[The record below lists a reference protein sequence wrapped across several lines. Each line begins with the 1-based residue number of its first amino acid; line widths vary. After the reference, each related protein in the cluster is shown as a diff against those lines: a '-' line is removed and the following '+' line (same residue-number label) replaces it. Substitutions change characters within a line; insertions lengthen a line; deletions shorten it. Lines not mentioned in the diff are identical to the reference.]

1 LLGSATTPTSPPRAV
16 GRERDA
22 IRRPGHVA
30 SPAPSYWSSLE
41 PLLPQVRK
49 PAQYVGGEHNQRVT
63 DWQAADTR
71 WLLCYPDT
79 YEVGQPN
86 QGIQIL
92 YEILGERETALA
104 ERAYAPWVDLEELMR
119 ERGIPTF
126 SLEAHR
132 PLWAFDVFGVTL
144 PHELGHTNLLNLLDL
159 GGVSHRTAERTV
171 HDPLVL
177 VGGHAAFNPEP
188 LAPFID
194 AAVMGDGEQ
203 VTLDVDDVVRAF
215 KHAREPGGELAS
227 LADGH
232 ARHELLRALA
242 DVEGVYVPA
251 FYEPRYLDDGRL
263 RRTVATETG
272 VPAMIPK
279 RTIQDLEEWRYPRK
293 QIVPMTETVHERFSV
308 EIFRGCTRGCRF
320 CQAGMIT
327 RPVRERRPETIRVL
341 VEEGVEDTGFNEV
354 GLLSLSSADHSS
366 IAPIARDL
374 ADCYE
379 GTTTSLS
386 LPSTRVDAFNV
397 TLSNELTRN
406 GRRSGLTFAPEA
418 GSERM
423 RAVINKMVSED
434 DLLRT
439 AETAFSEGWR
449 HIKLYFMIGLPTE
462 RDEDVR
468 AIADLGIATYGIA
481 RRYGKGN
488 KVTISVGGFVP
499 KPHTPF
505 QWAAQDPPEE
515 IRRKLSLIR
524 HSIKDHA
531 GLKLRTNDP
540 EEGVIEGL
548 LARGDRRVA
557 PAVERA
563 WQLGARFDGWHE
575 MPTLETWRRALSD
588 TGVDL
593 DWFSYRERDEREA
606 LPWDHLDS
614 GLDKA
619 WLWQDWQDANRDQ
632 QLDDCRWSP
641 CYDCGVCPGLSIEH
655 DTGYTGGFQ
664 LPILPTGLGGSDAL
678 PSTPERYASGADT

>member
-1 LLGSATTPTSPPRAV
+1 MLGTAPTTSVPATPPR
-16 GRERDA
+16 DA
-22 IRRPGHVA
+22 RGPYRLAGQAATVPPGYYGV
-30 SPAPSYWSSLE
+30 LE

-49 PAQYVGGEHNQRVT
+49 PAQYVGGEHNQVVT
-63 DWQAADTR
+63 PWQAVETR

-92 YEILGERETALA
+92 YELLNERPTALA
-104 ERAYAPWVDLEELMR
+104 ERLYAPWVDLEALMR
-119 ERGIPTF
+119 EHGIPAF
-126 SLEAHR
+126 SLETHR
-132 PLWAFDVFGVTL
+132 PLWAFDVMGVSL

-159 GGVSHRTAERTV
+159 GRVPIHADLRTA
-171 HDPLVL
+171 HDPVVL
-177 VGGHAAFNPEP
+177 VGGHAAYNPEP

-203 VTLDVDDVVRAF
+203 VTLEVDAAVRAW
-215 KHAREPGGELAS
+215 KAS
-227 LADGH
+227 GSND
-232 ARHELLRALA
+232 RRQLLRDLA
-242 DVEGVYVPA
+242 AVEGVYVPA
-251 FYEPRYLDDGRL
+251 FYTPRYTDDGRL
-263 RRTVATETG
+263 KATVATEPG
-272 VPAMIPK
+272 VPAIVPK
-279 RTIQDLEEWRYPRK
+279 RTIQDLEEWQYPKK
-293 QIVPMTETVHERFSV
+293 QLVPMTETVHERFSV

-327 RPVRERRPETIRVL
+327 RPVRERRPETVQKL
-341 VEEGVEDTGFNEV
+341 VEEGVKNTGFEEV
-354 GLLSLSSADHSS
+354 GLLSLSSADHSA
-366 IAPIARDL
+366 IGPIARDL
-374 ADCYE
+374 ADAYE
-379 GTTTSLS
+379 GTVTSLS

-397 TLSNELTRN
+397 TLSNELSRN
-406 GRRSGLTFAPEA
+406 GRRTGLTFAPEA

-423 RAVINKMVSED
+423 RAVINKMVSEA

-439 AETAFSEGWR
+439 AEVAFSEGWR
-449 HIKLYFMIGLPTE
+449 HIKLYFMVGLPTE
-462 RDEDVR
+462 TDDDVL
-468 AIADLGIATYGIA
+468 AIADLGIKTYQIA
-481 RRYGKGN
+481 QKHGRAN

-505 QWAAQDPPEE
+505 QWAPQDSPDE
-515 IRRKLSLIR
+515 IKRKLSMIR
-524 HSIKDHA
+524 HAIKDHG

-575 MPTLETWRRALSD
+575 MPTLDTWRQAMAD
-588 TGVDL
+588 TGVSL
-593 DWFSYRERDEREA
+593 DWFSYRERDENEA

-614 GLDKA
+614 GLEKS
-619 WLWQDWQDANRDQ
+619 WLWEDWTDARSDK

-664 LPILPTGLGGSDAL
+664 LPVLPSGLGGKDTL
-678 PSTPERYASGADT
+678 PTTPERYASGG

>member
-1 LLGSATTPTSPPRAV
+1 MLGTAPTTPVPATPARGERA
-16 GRERDA
+16 A
-22 IRRPGHVA
+22 YRRPGDAARVPPGYYA
-30 SPAPSYWSSLE
+30 ALE
-41 PLLPQVRK
+41 PLLPLVRK
-49 PAQYVGGEHNQRVT
+49 PAQYVGGEHNQVVT
-63 DWQAADTR
+63 PWTAVQTR

-92 YEILGERETALA
+92 YELLNERATSSA
-104 ERAYAPWVDLEELMR
+104 ERLYAPWTDLEALMR
-119 ERGIPTF
+119 EHGIPAF
-126 SLEAHR
+126 SLEEHR
-132 PLWAFDVFGVTL
+132 PVWAFDVLGVSL

-159 GGVSHRTAERTV
+159 GAVPIHADQRTAE
-171 HDPLVL
+171 DPVVL
-177 VGGHAAFNPEP
+177 VGGHAAYNPEP

-203 VTLDVDDVVRAF
+203 VTLEIDDVVRAW
-215 KHAREPGGELAS
+215 KHADGADRRQLLRELA
-227 LADGH
+227 
-232 ARHELLRALA
+232 R
-242 DVEGVYVPA
+242 VEGVYVPA
-251 FYEPRYLDDGRL
+251 FYTPRYTDDGRL
-263 RRTVATETG
+263 KATVPTEPG
-272 VPAMIPK
+272 VPSIVPK
-279 RTIQDLEEWRYPRK
+279 RTIQDLEEWQYPK
-293 QIVPMTETVHERFSV
+293 QQIVPMTETVHERFSV

-327 RPVRERRPETIRVL
+327 RPVRERRPETVQKL
-341 VEEGVEDTGFNEV
+341 VEEGVRNTGFEEV
-354 GLLSLSSADHSS
+354 GLLSLSSADHSA
-366 IAPIARDL
+366 IGPIARDL
-374 ADCYE
+374 ADAYE
-379 GTTTSLS
+379 GTVTSLS

-397 TLSNELTRN
+397 TLSNELSRN
-406 GRRSGLTFAPEA
+406 GRRTGLTFAPEA

-423 RAVINKMVSED
+423 RAVINKMVSEA

-449 HIKLYFMIGLPTE
+449 HIKLYFMVGLPTE
-462 RDEDVR
+462 TDEDVL
-468 AIADLGIATYGIA
+468 AIADLGIKTYEVA
-481 RRYGKGN
+481 RRYGRAN

-505 QWAAQDPPEE
+505 QWAPQDSPDE

-524 HSIKDHA
+524 HAIKDH
-531 GLKLRTNDP
+531 GNLKLRTNDP

-563 WQLGARFDGWHE
+563 WRLGARFDGWHE
-575 MPTLETWRRALSD
+575 MPTLATWQQAMD
-588 TGVDL
+588 ETGVSL
-593 DWFSYRERDEREA
+593 DWFSYRERDENEA

-614 GLDKA
+614 GLEKG
-619 WLWQDWQDANRDQ
+619 WLWEDWQDARADK

-664 LPILPTGLGGSDAL
+664 LPVLPSGLGGKDTL
-678 PSTPERYASGADT
+678 PTTPERYASGG

>member
-1 LLGSATTPTSPPRAV
+1 LLGTAPVSLAPTIPARGARAPY
-16 GRERDA
+16 
-22 IRRPGHVA
+22 RRPGREA
-30 SPAPSYWSSLE
+30 IPAPSCWSALE
-41 PLLPQVRK
+41 PLLPKVRK
-49 PAQYVGGEHNQRVT
+49 PAQYVGGEHNQQVT
-63 DWQAADTR
+63 AWEAAETR

-92 YEILGERETALA
+92 YELLNERPTALA
-104 ERAYAPWVDLEELMR
+104 ERAYAPWVDLEALQR
-119 ERGIPTF
+119 EHAIPTF
-126 SLEAHR
+126 SLETHR

-159 GGVSHRTAERTV
+159 GGVPHRSAGRSTE
-171 HDPLVL
+171 DPIVL

-203 VTLDVDDVVRAF
+203 VTCEIDEVVRAF
-215 KHAREPGGELAS
+215 KRAREPGGPLEGTGD
-227 LADGH
+227 AD
-232 ARHELLRALA
+232 ARHELLRRLA
-242 DVEGVYVPA
+242 AVEGVYVPA
-251 FYEPRYLDDGRL
+251 FYTPRYRDDGRL
-263 RRTVATETG
+263 QRTVPTEPG
-272 VPAMIPK
+272 VPALVPK
-279 RTIQDLEEWRYPRK
+279 RTIQDLEEWQYPRK

-327 RPVRERRPETIRVL
+327 RPVRERRPETVQRL
-341 VEEGVEDTGFNEV
+341 VEEGVADTGFNEV
-354 GLLSLSSADHSS
+354 GLLSLSSADHSA
-366 IAPIARDL
+366 IGPIAREL
-374 ADCYE
+374 ADAYE

-397 TLSNELTRN
+397 TLSNELARN
-406 GRRSGLTFAPEA
+406 GRRTGLTFAPEA

-423 RAVINKMVSED
+423 RAVINKMVSEA

-439 AETAFSEGWR
+439 AEVAFAEGWR
-449 HIKLYFMIGLPTE
+449 SIKLYFMVGLPTE
-462 RDEDVR
+462 TDEDVL
-468 AIADLGIATYGIA
+468 AIAELGIRTYEIA
-481 RRYGKGN
+481 RRHGHAN
-488 KVTISVGGFVP
+488 KVTLSVGGFVP

-524 HSIKDHA
+524 HAIKDHR
-531 GLKLRTNDP
+531 GIKVRTNDP

-557 PAVERA
+557 AAVERA

-575 MPTLETWRRALSD
+575 MPTLALWRQAMAE

-593 DWFSYRERDEREA
+593 DWFSYRERDQHEA

-614 GLDKA
+614 GLDA
-619 WLWQDWQDANRDQ
+619 GWLWEDWQDAQADQ
-632 QLDDCRWSP
+632 QLDDCRWSA

-655 DTGYTGGFQ
+655 DTGYTGGFS
-664 LPILPTGLGGSDAL
+664 LPVVPSRLGGSEEL
-678 PSTPERYASGADT
+678 PTTPERYASGP

>member
-1 LLGSATTPTSPPRAV
+1 M
-16 GRERDA
+16 
-22 IRRPGHVA
+22 RRPA
-30 SPAPSYWSSLE
+30 DAAIEPPSYWNALE
-41 PLLPQVRK
+41 PLLDRVRK
-49 PAQYVGGEHNQRVT
+49 PAQYVGGEHNQQVEAWT
-63 DWQAADTR
+63 SADTR

-92 YEILGERETALA
+92 YEVLNERPTALA
-104 ERAYAPWVDLEELMR
+104 ERSYAPWVDLEPLLR
-119 ERGIPTF
+119 EHAIPTF

-159 GGVSHRTAERTV
+159 GAVAHRAEDRGID
-171 HDPLVL
+171 DPIVL
-177 VGGHAAFNPEP
+177 VGGHAAYNPEP

-203 VTLDVDDVVRAF
+203 VALEVDDVVRAF
-215 KHAREPGGELAS
+215 KRDREPGGP
-227 LADGH
+227 
-232 ARHELLRALA
+232 LA
-242 DVEGVYVPA
+242 DVADDAARHTLLRRLADVDGVYVPA
-251 FYEPRYLDDGRL
+251 FYEARYHHDGRL
-263 RRTVATETG
+263 KQTVPSERG
-272 VPAMIPK
+272 VPSFVPK
-279 RTIQDLEEWRYPRK
+279 RTVQDLEQWPYPRK

-327 RPVRERRPETIRVL
+327 RPVRERKPETIQKL
-341 VEEGVEDTGFNEV
+341 VEEGVKDTGFEEV
-354 GLLSLSSADHSS
+354 GLLSLSSADHSA
-366 IAPIARDL
+366 IGGVARDL
-374 ADCYE
+374 ANEYE
-379 GTTTSLS
+379 GTVTSLS

-397 TLSNELTRN
+397 TLSNELARN
-406 GRRSGLTFAPEA
+406 GRRTGLTFAPEA
-418 GSERM
+418 GSDRM
-423 RAVINKMVSED
+423 RAVINKMVSEE

-439 AETAFSEGWR
+439 TEIAFSEGWR
-449 HIKLYFMIGLPTE
+449 HVKLYFMVGLPTE
-462 RDEDVR
+462 RDEDVL
-468 AIADLGIATYGIA
+468 AIAELGIKTYELA
-481 RRYGKGN
+481 RKHGKAN

-505 QWAAQDPPEE
+505 QWAPQDSPEE
-515 IRRKLSLIR
+515 ITRKLALIR
-524 HSIKDHA
+524 QTIKDHR

-575 MPTLETWRRALSD
+575 MPTLEIWLQAMAETR
-588 TGVDL
+588 VDL
-593 DWFSYRERDEREA
+593 DWFSHRERDEREA

-614 GLDKA
+614 GLEKE
-619 WLWQDWQDANRDQ
+619 WLWEDWQDSLAEKE
-632 QLDDCRWSP
+632 LDDCRWSP

-655 DTGYTGGFQ
+655 DTGYDGGFQ
-664 LPILPTGLGGSDAL
+664 LPVVPSDLGGNSSL
-678 PSTPERYASGADT
+678 PVTPERYASGG